1 VKWFESHAD
10 REKKTAVRNAIV
22 VMASDGRVDEREL
35 AMLEQICGRV
45 GLGRDELAK
54 LLASPRNVRFAIPQT
69 REERVRQ
76 ILDLVFMM
84 MADGEVDSRELAM
97 CTDLAERMGF
107 SKAVVPILLETIVTA
122 IRGGK
127 KRAQV
132 LVEVGSYLGH

>member
-1 VKWFESHAD
+1 
-10 REKKTAVRNAIV
+10 
-22 VMASDGRVDEREL
+22 
-35 AMLEQICGRV
+35 MLEQICGRV